1 MKLIHTNGIKG
12 YDRHTNYKVAQSDIN
27 FGMDVRDLV
36 AKHTFTNQTAQ
47 N

>member
-1 MKLIHTNGIKG
+1 MKLIHTNGIRD

-27 FGMDVRDLV
+27 FGLDVRDLV
-36 AKHTFTNQTAQ
+36 AEHRFANQTAH